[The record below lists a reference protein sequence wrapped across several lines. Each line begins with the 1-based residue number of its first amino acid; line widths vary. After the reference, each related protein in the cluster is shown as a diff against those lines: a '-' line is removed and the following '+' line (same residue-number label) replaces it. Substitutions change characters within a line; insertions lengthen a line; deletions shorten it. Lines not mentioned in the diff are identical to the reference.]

1 MGIYAANL
9 VGSGVGSFGALILL
23 FYLFPE
29 KAVILL
35 SLMGVVA
42 AAISWWAL
50 KRESTG
56 WLIPIILV
64 GSLLCFSPRHW
75 ISPLYS
81 PYKALS
87 QALRIPG
94 THLVAEKSSPLGR
107 VSVVETTLTPFR
119 HAPGLSLNANSEI
132 PEQVGVFVDGDNFTV
147 ISRNDEANR
156 QDWLDQTTSALP
168 YHFKRF
174 DRVLI
179 PGAGTGIDVLRALQ
193 HEAGHVDAVELN
205 SSIIELL
212 QGRYAAFSGNLYHRD
227 TVPIHIAEARAFVEN
242 QPAFYDLIQLAL
254 LDSWG
259 ASAAGSYALGEN
271 YLYTVEGLKTF
282 LDKLAPGGY
291 LSVTLGT
298 KVPPRDTLKLL
309 ATAIEALKKLGVQSP
324 EEQLIVLRSW
334 QKSTLLVKNGLITD
348 REITRTLSFCEK
360 RSFDPVY
367 FPGIRPEQNNRRNR
381 VREDDFFLGSQALLS
396 DNAKAFQNDYKFNIR
411 PATDDRPYF
420 FDFFKWRSLQEIY
433 AALGRGGIS
442 LLESGQLILA
452 VTLMQAI
459 VASTVLILLP
469 LCFHRAEP
477 EEPSIKRSTLKVFA
491 YFIPLGAD
499 FMFLEIALIQKF
511 ILFLHHPLYAVT
523 TILSAILVFAGIGS
537 RWSQRFDSPKDR
549 STGIRYSVVALI
561 SFVVIFL
568 FLLSPIFVGLM
579 ALSQVAKILAAVF
592 LIAPMGFFMGI
603 PFPLALSE
611 VAARTPSLI
620 PWAWGINGCAS
631 VISAVLATLIAIQ
644 FGFTVLII
652 FSLMLYAI
660 AAVCF
665 PRL

>member
-1 MGIYAANL
+1 M
-9 VGSGVGSFGALILL
+9 
-23 FYLFPE
+23 
-29 KAVILL
+29 
-35 SLMGVVA
+35 
-42 AAISWWAL
+42 
-50 KRESTG
+50 
-56 WLIPIILV
+56 
-64 GSLLCFSPRHW
+64 
-75 ISPLYS
+75 
-81 PYKALS
+81 
-87 QALRIPG
+87 
-94 THLVAEKSSPLGR
+94 
-107 VSVVETTLTPFR
+107 
-119 HAPGLSLNANSEI
+119 
-132 PEQVGVFVDGDNFTV
+132 
-147 ISRNDEANR
+147 
-156 QDWLDQTTSALP
+156 
-168 YHFKRF
+168 
-174 DRVLI
+174 LI
-179 PGAGTGIDVLRALQ
+179 PGAGTGTDVLRALQ

-205 SSIIELL
+205 PSIIELL

-227 TVPIHIAEARAFVEN
+227 TVAIHIAEARAFVEN

-367 FPGIRPEQNNRRNR
+367 FPGIRPEQSNRRNR
-381 VREDDFFLGSQALLS
+381 VREDYFFLGSQALLS

-477 EEPSIKRSTLKVFA
+477 EESSIKRSTLKVFA
-491 YFIPLGAD
+491 YFIPLGTG

-549 STGIRYSVVALI
+549 STGVRYSVVALI

-592 LIAPMGFFMGI
+592 LVAPMGFFMGI